1 MGLFIHQQIYAKIE
15 GHKIRLRGDTVK
27 IYAVIVLFLYLFK
40 EGFEYSMQYLNLRY
54 MKSFGLS
61 VPPEFEGHIDESLLK
76 KTLAYE
82 VEKTGFSLISSMFG
96 NVITILFF
104 FGGIL
109 DMYNSWDVSLNLSFI
124 LSGIIFSILL
134 SYASTLLS
142 VPLDLYNTFKIE
154 NKYGF
159 NTMTPKLWT
168 ADFFKSLFLSTV
180 LTVILVSIGLW
191 LVQSTLN
198 YWWIWV
204 WGFFLVFSLFM
215 MYISPYV
222 IEPLFNKFTPIEEK
236 GLEDKI
242 KDLMQKADIKISRVF
257 RMDASKRSRHTN
269 AYFSGIGRVKRIIL
283 YDTLLE
289 RMDEAEILSVLA
301 HEAGHWKKKHVL
313 KMIIIMEIVS
323 LAGIYIS
330 FRVLHTD
337 FLADL
342 FNIKQGTFFAK
353 IVILGFIGGIVSLP
367 FIPLGS
373 YISRRF
379 ENEADRFAC
388 QLTENA
394 EAMASA
400 LIKLSK
406 DNLSNLHPHPL
417 YAAFYYSHPPVLQ
430 RIRNI
435 RKQLNLHG
443 I

>member
-1 MGLFIHQQIYAKIE
+1 M
-15 GHKIRLRGDTVK
+15 K
-27 IYAVIVLFLYLFK
+27 IYAVIILFLYLFK

-54 MKSFGLS
+54 MKRFGLS
-61 VPPEFEGHIDESLLK
+61 IPPEFEGQIDEGLLK
-76 KTLAYE
+76 KTQAYE
-82 VEKTGFSLISSMFG
+82 VEKTRFSFISSMFG
-96 NVITILFF
+96 NVLTIVFF

-109 DMYNSWDVSLNLSFI
+109 DMYNSWVVSLNLSFI
-124 LSGIIFSILL
+124 LSGIIFSMLL

-142 VPLDLYNTFKIE
+142 VPVDLYNTFKIE

-168 ADFFKSLFLSTV
+168 ADFLKSLFLSTV

-191 LVQSTLN
+191 LVQSTPN

-222 IEPLFNKFTPIEEK
+222 IEPLFNKFAPIEEK

-330 FRVLHTD
+330 FRILQTD

-367 FIPLGS
+367 VIPLGS

-379 ENEADRFAC
+379 EKEADGFAC
-388 QLTENA
+388 RLTENT
-394 EAMASA
+394 ETMASA

-406 DNLSNLHPHPL
+406 DNLSNLHPHPI
-417 YAAFYYSHPPVLQ
+417 YAAFYYSHPPVVQ

-435 RKQLNLHG
+435 RKQLNFHR